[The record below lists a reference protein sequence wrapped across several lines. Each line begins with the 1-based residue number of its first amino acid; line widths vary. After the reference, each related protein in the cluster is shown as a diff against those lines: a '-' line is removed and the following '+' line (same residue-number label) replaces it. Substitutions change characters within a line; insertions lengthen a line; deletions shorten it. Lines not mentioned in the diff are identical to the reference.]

1 MYKEK
6 EIWLPPPQ
14 FVEILRLSSIKS
26 IDKLVEI
33 AKSRVGENMD
43 LILPIQ
49 FKASDGFVHVL
60 PGDDLYPEK
69 PNYFE
74 SDHDLE
80 KYSDKT
86 LVEIRKLSKNLC
98 RSEQKDMFDVNLVSN
113 IKPKDG
119 HISIEFDSFSKL

>member
-1 MYKEK
+1 ME
-6 EIWLPPPQ
+6 
-14 FVEILRLSSIKS
+14 
-26 IDKLVEI
+26 
-33 AKSRVGENMD
+33 

-69 PNYFE
+69 PNYYE

-86 LVEIRKLSKNLC
+86 IEEVRQMSKNLC
-98 RSEQKDMFDVNLVSN
+98 RSEQRDMHNVNLIVN
-113 IKPKDG
+113 VKPTDG
-119 HISIEFDSFSKL
+119 HIGIESDPISKM